1 MNFSILRFD
10 LIGSPRGSKTATSTA
25 GVIPLS
31 GIVFLALSTLSF
43 FKSLFNGKEKRS
55 AKFRHKKTACL
66 TGAEYRLWFIR
77 FRRLEQITICLIK
90 IIMKKPLG
98 CQGAYIYFIAYLHIE
113 VIKDQAYL
121 AFDFVLYYLQKAFYL
136 LAP

>member
-1 MNFSILRFD
+1 MAIKLNEITNF
-10 LIGSPRGSKTATSTA
+10 T
-25 GVIPLS
+25 
-31 GIVFLALSTLSF
+31 
-43 FKSLFNGKEKRS
+43 
-55 AKFRHKKTACL
+55 HKKPLCCRVRTSAL
-66 TGAEYRLWFIR
+66 DLRLR
-77 FRRLEQITICLIK
+77 HLDKNHNE
-90 IIMKKPLG
+90 KPLG

>member
-1 MNFSILRFD
+1 MIDEKFSFYKKL
-10 LIGSPRGSKTATSTA
+10 
-25 GVIPLS
+25 
-31 GIVFLALSTLSF
+31 LAMTKKEI
-43 FKSLFNGKEKRS
+43 KS
-55 AKFRHKKTACL
+55 
-66 TGAEYRLWFIR
+66 YR
-77 FRRLEQITICLIK
+77 
-90 IIMKKPLG
+90 MKKPLG